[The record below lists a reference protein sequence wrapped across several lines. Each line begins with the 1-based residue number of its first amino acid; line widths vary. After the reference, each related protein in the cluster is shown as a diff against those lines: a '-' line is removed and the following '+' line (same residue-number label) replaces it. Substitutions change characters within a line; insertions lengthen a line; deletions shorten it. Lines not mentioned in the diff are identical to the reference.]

1 MEPPRDLLSH
11 ILVRKP
17 FTRFGMR
24 LLEAILPDVVELT
37 KALIAAPSIT
47 PARGNVFDVL
57 EAALL
62 PLGFAVDRFVAGEA
76 PDGPVENLLA
86 VRKAG
91 PGPHFAF
98 AGHLDVVPPGEGWT
112 SGAFKPEVRGNLLYG
127 RGAVDM
133 KGSIGA
139 FAAAVATLPASGTL
153 SLIITGDEEGPATY
167 GTVALIERMAAA
179 GLTPDLCLVGEPTSA
194 HRLGDT
200 IKIGRRGSTVIDIEV
215 PGRQGHVAYP
225 HLADN
230 PIPRLVHALA
240 EIDAIVLDEGTDWF
254 QPSNIEV
261 IDLTVGNP
269 ATNVI
274 PGKASA
280 RLSIRFNDLQ
290 RGQDLIERI
299 ERIVHAH
306 APAGI
311 VRGRVYGE
319 AFLTEPGALSML
331 VGDAIEAETGIRP
344 ELSTSGGT
352 SDARFLSR
360 ICPVVEF
367 GLLNATMH
375 KLDEAVAIDD
385 LHKLTAIYQT
395 LLRKVYA

>member
-1 MEPPRDLLSH
+1 
-11 ILVRKP
+11 
-17 FTRFGMR
+17 
-24 LLEAILPDVVELT
+24 LPEVVELT

-47 PARGNVFDVL
+47 PASGSVFDVL

-62 PLGFAVDRFVAGEA
+62 PLGFTVDRFVAGEA

-112 SGAFKPEVRGNLLYG
+112 SGAFAPEVRGDLLYG

-133 KGSIGA
+133 KGSIAA
-139 FAAAVATLPASGTL
+139 FAAAVAALPASGTL

-167 GTVALIERMAAA
+167 GTLALMERMAAA
-179 GLTPDLCLVGEPTSA
+179 GLTPDICLVGEPTSA

-230 PIPRLVHALA
+230 PIPRLVRALA
-240 EIDAIVLDEGTDWF
+240 DIDAIVLDEGTDWF
-254 QPSNIEV
+254 QPSNIEM

-274 PGKASA
+274 PGKAAA
-280 RLSIRFNDLQ
+280 RISIRFNDLH
-290 RGQDLIERI
+290 RGHDLIERI
-299 ERIVHAH
+299 ERIVHTH
-306 APAGI
+306 APAAI
-311 VRGRVYGE
+311 IRGRVYGE
-319 AFLTEPGALSML
+319 AFLTEPGKLSTL
-331 VGDAIEAETGIRP
+331 ISDAIEAETGIRP

-375 KLDEAVAIDD
+375 KLDEAVAQGD
-385 LHKLTAIYQT
+385 LHKLTAIYEN
-395 LLRKVYA
+395 LLRRVYAQYPA